1 MLNSY
6 PYLTL
11 RNHTYY
17 ARIHIPNH
25 LSEIAGRKNFF
36 YSLRTNDYAQ
46 AIRAVKLG
54 LKVKAISQISYEL
67 GRFAMIL
74 FNACHDTSVKRI
86 GCRIDTFTIGRQ

>member
-36 YSLRTNDYAQ
+36 YSLRTNDYSQ
-46 AIRAVKLG
+46 AIHRIKEAAYKTDL
-54 LKVKAISQISYEL
+54 LIQSYERKYREML
-67 GRFAMIL
+67 KLRHKITKDNSHYVLKNGLRS
-74 FNACHDTSVKRI
+74 CD
-86 GCRIDTFTIGRQ
+86 